1 MHMHDLQIELE
12 NLMWNRKELE
22 ERLQMA
28 IKECRMMEIMLAEVE
43 DEQDEA
49 IVKIEMLE
57 REVQS
62 SDHFVT
68 LIPYFLICM
77 VSVWVRNSYKY

>member
-22 ERLQMA
+22 DRLQMA
-28 IKECRMMEIMLAEVE
+28 IKERRMMETMLAEVE

-49 IVKIEMLE
+49 IIKIEMLE
-57 REVQS
+57 REV
-62 SDHFVT
+62 
-68 LIPYFLICM
+68 
-77 VSVWVRNSYKY
+77 